1 MRGASGQWRLRPPLI
16 VRSTQRRTRWS
27 STESRCRL
35 VFWPEASPL
44 RRPVT
49 LNVERPLLGAA
60 NDRSGSI
67 LLKNSVSA
75 GGRKISRDM
84 ARFDREVPRGY
95 RPKAFASP
103 ESSLFGSMQTYRQ
116 FSLATSSWRK
126 NARTEKP
133 SFSTE

>member
-1 MRGASGQWRLRPPLI
+1 MARGPLGTAGDSSGRQLRTLANGR
-16 VRSTQRRTRWS
+16 VR
-27 STESRCRL
+27 
-35 VFWPEASPL
+35 P
-44 RRPVT
+44 
-49 LNVERPLLGAA
+49 
-60 NDRSGSI
+60 I

-103 ESSLFGSMQTYRQ
+103 ESPLFGSMQTYRQ